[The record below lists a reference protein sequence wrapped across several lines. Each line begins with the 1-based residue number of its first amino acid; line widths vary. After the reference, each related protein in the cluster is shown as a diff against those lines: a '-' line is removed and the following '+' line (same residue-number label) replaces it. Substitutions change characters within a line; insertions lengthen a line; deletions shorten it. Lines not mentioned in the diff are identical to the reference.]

1 MTLPLLPLLPLP
13 KLPALLPITPAPPLP
28 KLTGETAALP
38 FEPEVSDWFAMDQ
51 NPWEPGAYQLGDSDV
66 RYVNGAPVVYFV
78 PRPGLYTFTGTF
90 WILNDDDSRTPA
102 GWRGLA
108 APF

>member
-13 KLPALLPITPAPPLP
+13 LPLPITPLP

-38 FEPEVSDWFAMDQ
+38 FEPEVSDWFPVEQ
-51 NPWEPGAYQLGDSDV
+51 NPWEPGSYELGDSHV
-66 RYVNGAPVVYFV
+66 EYVDGEPVHGYRA
-78 PRPGLYTFTGTF
+78 RPGFYTFTGTF
-90 WILNDDDSRTPA
+90 WILNDDSVAPA
-102 GWRGLA
+102 AWRGLA